1 MLCGGIGSRI
11 SKHTKKTPKP
21 LIKVGNHPFLYY
33 LIKNLTRYN
42 FKNFYLLTYYKHDKF
57 LKFKK
62 KYQKLLKVKIKLIS
76 EKEKL
81 DTGGAVLN
89 AIKKITNKFDF
100 MVLNGDTYL
109 DINFDHIYAE
119 FIKVNSIYMPLIK
132 TDKQSFKLNS
142 IAIDKNGR
150 AKFSS
155 NSKFMNSGMYFLKK
169 HLKNFLKL
177 KSVRLR
183 TIF

>member
-1 MLCGGIGSRI
+1 M
-11 SKHTKKTPKP
+11 
-21 LIKVGNHPFLYY
+21 
-33 LIKNLTRYN
+33 
-42 FKNFYLLTYYKHDKF
+42 
-57 LKFKK
+57 
-62 KYQKLLKVKIKLIS
+62 
-76 EKEKL
+76 
-81 DTGGAVLN
+81 N

-100 MVLNGDTYL
+100 ILNGDTYL

-155 NSKFMNSGMYFLKK
+155 NSKFMNSGMYFFKKK
-169 HLKNFLKL
+169 HLKNFFKIKKCSLENDILIKNIKQKKVYGFKCYDNFIDIGSYSSLKKINRFIERFFYQKKTLFLDRDNTLIFDKGYVHKIKDLKL
-177 KSVRLR
+177 M
-183 TIF
+183 

>member
-1 MLCGGIGSRI
+1 
-11 SKHTKKTPKP
+11 
-21 LIKVGNHPFLYY
+21 
-33 LIKNLTRYN
+33 
-42 FKNFYLLTYYKHDKF
+42 
-57 LKFKK
+57 
-62 KYQKLLKVKIKLIS
+62 
-76 EKEKL
+76 
-81 DTGGAVLN
+81 
-89 AIKKITNKFDF
+89 

-119 FIKVNSIYMPLIK
+119 FIKVNSIYIPLIK

-169 HLKNFLKL
+169 KTFKNFLKL